1 MAIKVDRSRKGRRN
15 TYTAPR
21 KTSSPEASPRHA
33 FSFSMVG
40 ARSILTDVLIALAA
54 VAVLLGIGIGSL
66 QLYNFATTSDFFAT
80 HQVEL
85 QGNVRLSKEMV
96 MRFAGLKLG
105 DNTLAV
111 SITRM
116 EQALLATPWVEEV
129 SIKRL
134 LPDRFVIMLKERMP
148 TFWIHRDGVLYY
160 ANTSGEPIA
169 PVESSNFLA
178 LPTLIVED
186 GAQDELASLAMYIKD
201 LQSGELPVEFGSIS
215 GLTLSSS
222 QGVELYLEDRE
233 LRLSLTTKDWKNNM
247 KRMSLT
253 LGDLACRR
261 ELGNVREVRVSDES
275 VWVILSKQHS

>member
-1 MAIKVDRSRKGRRN
+1 
-15 TYTAPR
+15 
-21 KTSSPEASPRHA
+21 
-33 FSFSMVG
+33 MVG

-253 LGDLACRR
+253 LGDLARRR